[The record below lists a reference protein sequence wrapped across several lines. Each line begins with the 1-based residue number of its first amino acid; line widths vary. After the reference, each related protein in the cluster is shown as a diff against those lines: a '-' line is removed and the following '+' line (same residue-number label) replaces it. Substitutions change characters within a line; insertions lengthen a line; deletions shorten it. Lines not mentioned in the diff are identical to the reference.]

1 MMKKDAVLKISAR
14 LALVAFGVFA
24 FLSADAQCAM
34 CKAVAE
40 ESMYDDAY
48 GFAMGLN
55 AGIIFL
61 MLIPYF
67 LLTALFL
74 IFFRKQIAGFFKS
87 FNEIH

>member
-1 MMKKDAVLKISAR
+1 MKKERGYQISLR
-14 LALVAFGVFA
+14 LALIGLSVSAFF
-24 FLSADAQCAM
+24 SADAQCAM
-34 CKAVAE
+34 CRAVAE